1 MILPEIHHFTFGA
14 LTPGL
19 AYAMSCAGS
28 LLGLLCTTRARLL
41 DGSAQARWLMFGA
54 LAIGGTGIWVMH
66 FIAML
71 GFSISG
77 TTIRYDIPLT
87 LLSAVIAIVVVGFG
101 LLIVGL
107 RALTA
112 PTLLLS
118 GVITGAGVAAMHY
131 TGMAAMH
138 TNIHIHYD
146 AATVAISVLIA
157 VGAATA
163 ALWAALRVRG
173 GWATTGAALIMGVA
187 VSSMH
192 YTGMSAMSVGGTPS
206 SSSAVPPGA
215 SPLGFLAPLI
225 VGIAVSTICLLTA
238 VAVAPSQRE
247 MQAETELMDRI
258 RRRQSQPPIWLDTI
272 NRSALNND
280 TSDLPPGDLPG
291 RS

>member
-19 AYAMSCAGS
+19 AYAMSGAGS

-41 DGSAQARWLMFGA
+41 TGAAQARWLMFGA

-71 GFSISG
+71 GFSITG
-77 TTIRYDIPLT
+77 ATIRYDIPLT
-87 LLSAVIAIVVVGFG
+87 LLSAVIAVVVVGFG

-107 RALTA
+107 SDLTG
-112 PTLLLS
+112 PTLLL
-118 GVITGAGVAAMHY
+118 GGMITGVGVAAMHY
-131 TGMAAMH
+131 AGMAAMH
-138 TNIHIHYD
+138 ANIRIRYD
-146 AATVAISVLIA
+146 AATVAFSVLIA

-192 YTGMSAMSVGGTPS
+192 YTGMAAMSVEGSPGTGMPS
-206 SSSAVPPGA
+206 GA
-215 SPLGFLAPLI
+215 SPLRFLAPLI

-247 MQAETELMDRI
+247 MQAESELMDRI
-258 RRRQSQPPIWLDTI
+258 RRRQNQPPIWLDTI
-272 NRSALNND
+272 NRSAVHDD
-280 TSDLPPGDLPG
+280 TPELPPGDVPE